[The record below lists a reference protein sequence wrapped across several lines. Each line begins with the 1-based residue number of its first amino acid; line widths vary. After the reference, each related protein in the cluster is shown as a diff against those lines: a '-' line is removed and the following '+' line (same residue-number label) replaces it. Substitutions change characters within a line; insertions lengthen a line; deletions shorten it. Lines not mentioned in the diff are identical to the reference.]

1 MKKIEINGHE
11 YEILENVKNC
21 LNIDDIR
28 DRITDYF
35 DSYDYIFGDIS
46 YEKVRLKG
54 FNDDNN
60 KKVNKI
66 NNIKDLESYKKN
78 YCSYG
83 ANTFLLKKVK

>member
-46 YEKVRLKG
+46 YEKVGWKVLMTPTI
-54 FNDDNN
+54 
-60 KKVNKI
+60 KK
-66 NNIKDLESYKKN
+66 
-78 YCSYG
+78 
-83 ANTFLLKKVK
+83 